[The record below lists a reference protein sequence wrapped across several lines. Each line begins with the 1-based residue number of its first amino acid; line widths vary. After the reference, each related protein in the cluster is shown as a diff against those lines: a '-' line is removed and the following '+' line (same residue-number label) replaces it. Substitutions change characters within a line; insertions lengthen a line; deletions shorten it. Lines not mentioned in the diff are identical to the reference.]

1 MSEIQAPP
9 FCVQI
14 EPTEGC
20 PLMCKFCGI
29 HGIRQK
35 AGDYK
40 FMSVELA
47 KDIAKQMAKLGWNSR
62 VEFAMHGEPSVN
74 PKLFDIVAAFREELP
89 KAYLLL
95 ETNGSGLLDNP
106 VGFTWD
112 MKSAGLNCLAV
123 DEYAGCSWAKDFFDE
138 LESNGMK
145 YYDYP
150 KDKEGNPHQRKTG
163 FCVTRVRPITAALGG
178 THATLNN
185 HCGCGAPLDF
195 SMAGKRC
202 AKPFREMSIRWDGG
216 ISICCNDWR
225 GIIKAGSAQEGLD
238 QVWNGPV
245 FQASRRI
252 LLEGKRDK
260 IKICHGC
267 NASSYRPGLLPDLKG
282 QVELSDST
290 QSDYDMLAR
299 VAWARTMAPTIT
311 RPWEVKP

>member
-29 HGIRQK
+29 HGIRQR
-35 AGDYK
+35 AGGYK

-74 PKLFDIVAAFREELP
+74 PKLFDIVAAFRKELP

-95 ETNGSGLLDNP
+95 ETNGNGMVDDP
-106 VGFTWD
+106 VGD
-112 MKSAGLNCLAV
+112 MKRLKDAGLNCLAIDSYYGV
-123 DEYAGCSWAKDFFDE
+123 DWAMDIFNT
-138 LESNGMK
+138 LGLNGVEVLQ
-145 YYDYP
+145 YP
-150 KDKEGNPHQRKTG
+150 LDKEGNPHQRKKG
-163 FCVTRVRPITAALGG
+163 FTVVIVEPITHSESG

-299 VAWARTMAPTIT
+299 VAKAHTMAPTIT